1 MLFLQISH
9 IPAMAIGFVSAMLPL
24 QTSASSCGYAVAAG
38 LINIMRSSAYLA
50 GFEDQELERETYANL
65 YIPAFENDQ
74 ALAQTYRKASPI
86 SLADIK
92 AILAR
97 QGIDSMAF
105 KFSPGVLHRLV
116 ESLDTPLILHIRGRF
131 SHFVLII
138 DAKLDA
144 EEDAE
149 SAGILLF
156 DPSCGLA
163 LLSESELKS
172 LVSGYCLLP
181 IRYACKQGEKPVD
194 IKDLKPSL
202 DSLEAFLWS
211 VFRTLCSKEEN

>member
-92 AILAR
+92 AILA
-97 QGIDSMAF
+97 
-105 KFSPGVLHRLV
+105 
-116 ESLDTPLILHIRGRF
+116 
-131 SHFVLII
+131 
-138 DAKLDA
+138 
-144 EEDAE
+144 
-149 SAGILLF
+149 
-156 DPSCGLA
+156 
-163 LLSESELKS
+163 
-172 LVSGYCLLP
+172 
-181 IRYACKQGEKPVD
+181 
-194 IKDLKPSL
+194 
-202 DSLEAFLWS
+202 
-211 VFRTLCSKEEN
+211 